1 MSKTRSSGQW
11 RGWLYVAPALLF
23 VAVFVVIPFG
33 QLIVMS
39 MTDRSLLGGGKFIGL
54 MNYIRIWNDS
64 GFWRALLFTV
74 KYTIVLTPIL
84 MILGFALAL
93 LTADNTPLKRLTRTV
108 VFLPV
113 VIGLSSSSL
122 LWFWLFDE
130 QVGLFNKLL
139 VDLRVIAQ
147 PIVWFASADL
157 AFWAVVI
164 SITWKV
170 VGFGMVLFI
179 AAIQSIDREIL
190 EAAVIDGAGYWRR
203 AFLIIV
209 PLSRRIILLATLV
222 SAIGS
227 MLAFDQFYIMT
238 SGGPRGQTFT
248 AVYWIYQNSFVSFR
262 LGYGAALS
270 IVLTLIILAFSTL
283 QIGLTARRRGDMTTA
298 ALAPEA
304 AAVATR
310 RAVTPAAYVA
320 VAISIAVIAIMAA
333 PIVLSAL
340 ASIKT
345 AADASAIPPHYLP
358 RVLSLENYAKVVGF
372 QAGLA
377 TYVGNSALV
386 AAMTIAA
393 CLALAAPAGYG
404 LARFAMRGK
413 EIAFL
418 ILLAPIMI
426 PYQALLTPLYLDFA
440 KVGLVN
446 THIGLAIVHTILQ
459 LPFSIFLMRASFEAI
474 PREIEEAAVIDGCS
488 TWQRLTRVFLPL
500 AVPGLVTV
508 ALFAFINSWNEFLA
522 ALIFMN
528 RNTSFTVPILL
539 VSVRAGKFGAVD
551 WGALQAS
558 VIISIIPSL
567 AVYLALQR
575 YYISG
580 LLSGAVK

>member
-1 MSKTRSSGQW
+1 MSTRRSSEQW

-23 VAVFVVIPFG
+23 VAVFVLIPFG

-39 MTDRSLLGGGKFIGL
+39 MTDRSLLGGGKFIGF
-54 MNYIRIWNDS
+54 MNYVRIWNDA

-93 LTADNTPLKRLTRTV
+93 LTADNTPLGRLTRTI

-130 QVGLFNKLL
+130 QVGLLNKLL

-157 AFWAVVI
+157 AFWAVVT

-203 AFLIIV
+203 AFLIV
-209 PLSRRIILLATLV
+209 APLSRRIILLATLV

-270 IVLTLIILAFSTL
+270 IVLTLIIFAFATL
-283 QIGLTARRRGDMTTA
+283 QVGLTARS
-298 ALAPEA
+298 EA
-304 AAVATR
+304 R
-310 RAVTPAAYVA
+310 
-320 VAISIAVIAIMAA
+320 
-333 PIVLSAL
+333 
-340 ASIKT
+340 
-345 AADASAIPPHYLP
+345 
-358 RVLSLENYAKVVGF
+358 
-372 QAGLA
+372 
-377 TYVGNSALV
+377 
-386 AAMTIAA
+386 
-393 CLALAAPAGYG
+393 
-404 LARFAMRGK
+404 
-413 EIAFL
+413 
-418 ILLAPIMI
+418 
-426 PYQALLTPLYLDFA
+426 
-440 KVGLVN
+440 
-446 THIGLAIVHTILQ
+446 
-459 LPFSIFLMRASFEAI
+459 
-474 PREIEEAAVIDGCS
+474 
-488 TWQRLTRVFLPL
+488 
-500 AVPGLVTV
+500 
-508 ALFAFINSWNEFLA
+508 
-522 ALIFMN
+522 
-528 RNTSFTVPILL
+528 
-539 VSVRAGKFGAVD
+539 
-551 WGALQAS
+551 
-558 VIISIIPSL
+558 
-567 AVYLALQR
+567 
-575 YYISG
+575 
-580 LLSGAVK
+580 

>member
-1 MSKTRSSGQW
+1 MSKTRSSDQW

-23 VAVFVVIPFG
+23 VAVLVVIPFG

-39 MTDRSLLGGGKFIGL
+39 TTDRSLLGGGKFVGL
-54 MNYIRIWNDS
+54 NNYIKIWNDS

-93 LTADNTPLKRLTRTV
+93 LTADNTPLRRLTRTI

-130 QVGLFNKLL
+130 QVGLLNKLL

-190 EAAVIDGAGYWRR
+190 EAAVIDGAGYWKR
-203 AFLIIV
+203 ALLIIV

-270 IVLTLIILAFSTL
+270 IVLTLIIFVFSTL
-283 QIGLTARRRGDMTTA
+283 QIGLTARS
-298 ALAPEA
+298 EA
-304 AAVATR
+304 
-310 RAVTPAAYVA
+310 
-320 VAISIAVIAIMAA
+320 
-333 PIVLSAL
+333 
-340 ASIKT
+340 
-345 AADASAIPPHYLP
+345 
-358 RVLSLENYAKVVGF
+358 
-372 QAGLA
+372 Q
-377 TYVGNSALV
+377 
-386 AAMTIAA
+386 
-393 CLALAAPAGYG
+393 
-404 LARFAMRGK
+404 
-413 EIAFL
+413 
-418 ILLAPIMI
+418 
-426 PYQALLTPLYLDFA
+426 
-440 KVGLVN
+440 
-446 THIGLAIVHTILQ
+446 
-459 LPFSIFLMRASFEAI
+459 
-474 PREIEEAAVIDGCS
+474 
-488 TWQRLTRVFLPL
+488 
-500 AVPGLVTV
+500 
-508 ALFAFINSWNEFLA
+508 
-522 ALIFMN
+522 
-528 RNTSFTVPILL
+528 
-539 VSVRAGKFGAVD
+539 
-551 WGALQAS
+551 
-558 VIISIIPSL
+558 
-567 AVYLALQR
+567 
-575 YYISG
+575 
-580 LLSGAVK
+580 